1 MKHAI
6 FILSFAA
13 TGVHAQIT
21 CQHFGNT
28 STCNNAT
35 FGAPVATQIQV
46 TPQIDIAAA
55 ISAKRQA
62 DAAQTAANA
71 QMIQAQ
77 AQAQLAQSQIE
88 AQKARRTPPPPEQAL
103 AAMSPD
109 ARRAQ
114 IGMQAAQASTDTL
127 RQALPAAQ
135 HLCETTGSDVY
146 CDTAKIGEKEL
157 AWRAAHE
164 PTAAAA
170 RSDPE
175 SGDAATWARIEAR
188 EAKHGQEAK
197 P

>member
-1 MKHAI
+1 MKQMI
-6 FILSFAA
+6 FLLGFGA

-28 STCNNAT
+28 TNCDSTP
-35 FGAPVATQIQV
+35 FGAPVVSGQSI
-46 TPQIDIAAA
+46 PQTDIAAVIA
-55 ISAKRQA
+55 AKRHA
-62 DAAQTAANA
+62 DAERTAADA

-77 AQAQLAQSQIE
+77 AQAQLARSQID
-88 AQKARRTPPPPEQAL
+88 AQKAIQTAPPPEQAL

-127 RQALPAAQ
+127 RRALPEAQ

-146 CDTAKIGEKEL
+146 CSTATIAEKEL
-157 AWRAAHE
+157 AWRAVHQQTGGAG
-164 PTAAAA
+164 
-170 RSDPE
+170 SLDLKND
-175 SGDAATWARIEAR
+175 DAATRARIEAR
-188 EAKHGQEAK
+188 ETKRTKEAK